1 VRKSAL
7 LLGVLLVVVAFTA
20 SGCLGG
26 LGGVIG
32 GIIGGLQ
39 DDTAVRT
46 TVQEFLTALNQRNA
60 QGMESQ
66 LASQV
71 TFEQEVFGE
80 TEGVVAGDELADGL
94 LGPDNGMQVVEV
106 AVVGS
111 IGAWVD
117 GDDGT
122 ASANVRVK
130 YALVVDDRALPGEG
144 GILHIE
150 DIYPMAFGLRKDGSS
165 WRIAYLEIRTGTR
178 AAAINQSW
186 TTFAEGMVEGNV
198 DKVLSVIEDPF
209 QWTVPGEVFDG
220 VATHA
225 EWRAALEQ
233 LFDEVEI
240 SQFELSD
247 VEAIYLDE
255 QDGVFSG
262 WLSVEDTLR
271 LDADPDP
278 QSDGDPLLFHA
289 RDEHGAGSWKLV
301 FIEIPEYQP
310 DDQ

>member
-1 VRKSAL
+1 M
-7 LLGVLLVVVAFTA
+7 VVVAFTA

-26 LGGVIG
+26 LGDVIG

-46 TVQEFLTALNQRNA
+46 TVQEFLTAWNQRNA
-60 QGMESQ
+60 QGMESR

-71 TFEQEVFGE
+71 TFEQEAFGE

-94 LGPDNGMQVVEV
+94 LGPDDAMQVVEV

-130 YALVVDDRALPGEG
+130 YELIFGDRALPVGDDPWY
-144 GILHIE
+144 IE
-150 DIYPMAFGLRKDGSS
+150 DIYPMVFGLERDGSS

-178 AAAINQSW
+178 TAAIHQSW

-209 QWTVPGEVFDG
+209 QWTVPGGVFDG
-220 VATHA
+220 VATHD
-225 EWRAALEQ
+225 EWRAVLEQ

-255 QDGVFSG
+255 HDGVFSG

-271 LDADPDP
+271 LDVDPNP
-278 QSDGDPLLFHA
+278 QPDGDPLLFHA

-301 FIEIPEYQP
+301 FIEIPEYQS
-310 DDQ
+310 DEQ

>member
-1 VRKSAL
+1 
-7 LLGVLLVVVAFTA
+7 
-20 SGCLGG
+20 
-26 LGGVIG
+26 
-32 GIIGGLQ
+32 
-39 DDTAVRT
+39 
-46 TVQEFLTALNQRNA
+46 
-60 QGMESQ
+60 M
-66 LASQV
+66 
-71 TFEQEVFGE
+71 
-80 TEGVVAGDELADGL
+80 
-94 LGPDNGMQVVEV
+94 
-106 AVVGS
+106 
-111 IGAWVD
+111 
-117 GDDGT
+117 
-122 ASANVRVK
+122 
-130 YALVVDDRALPGEG
+130 
-144 GILHIE
+144 
-150 DIYPMAFGLRKDGSS
+150 
-165 WRIAYLEIRTGTR
+165 
-178 AAAINQSW
+178 
-186 TTFAEGMVEGNV
+186 
-198 DKVLSVIEDPF
+198 
-209 QWTVPGEVFDG
+209 
-220 VATHA
+220 THA

>member
-1 VRKSAL
+1 MRKSAL

-26 LGGVIG
+26 LGDVIG

-46 TVQEFLTALNQRNA
+46 TVQEFLTAWNQRNA
-60 QGMESQ
+60 QGMESR

-71 TFEQEVFGE
+71 TFEQEAFGE

-94 LGPDNGMQVVEV
+94 LGPDDAMQVVEV

-130 YALVVDDRALPGEG
+130 YELIFGDRALPVGDDPWY
-144 GILHIE
+144 IE
-150 DIYPMAFGLRKDGSS
+150 DIYPMAFGLRKDGSG
-165 WRIAYLEIRTGTR
+165 WRINQFTMQLGERMTAIR
-178 AAAINQSW
+178 QSW

-198 DKVLSVIEDPF
+198 DDLLSVTTDPF
-209 QWTVPGEVFDG
+209 VWSVQGGSPFDG
-220 VATHA
+220 VETHA
-225 EWRAALEQ
+225 EWRALLEDV
-233 LFDEVEI
+233 FDERDFQ
-240 SQFELSD
+240 QFELNGSQPM
-247 VEAIYLDE
+247 YLDAE
-255 QDGVFSG
+255 DGLFYG
-262 WLSVEDTLR
+262 LLSVEDIPR
-271 LDADPDP
+271 VAVDPDPDP
-278 QSDGDPLLFHA
+278 QPDGDLLFIHVTY
-289 RDEHGAGSWKLV
+289 DAGMWKLSRV
-301 FIEIPEYQP
+301 
-310 DDQ
+310 DVGLNM